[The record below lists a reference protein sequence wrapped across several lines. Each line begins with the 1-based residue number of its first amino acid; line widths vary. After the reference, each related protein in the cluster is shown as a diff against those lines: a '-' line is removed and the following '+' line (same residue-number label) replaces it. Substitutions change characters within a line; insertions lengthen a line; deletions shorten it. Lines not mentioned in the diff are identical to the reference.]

1 MSTSTDAIL
10 FYGYAFDDEDQVPW
24 PCERDEDGEEEE
36 EDWEDR
42 WARVNGLLAPAE
54 PYGDEPRAVETPAR
68 LLHQA
73 YWAARREL
81 ATAAGVDVDIHGY
94 VDCPMY
100 LVAIPSTK
108 RTAHRGDPVAVD
120 ALVVPEGADEQLH
133 TFMAKM
139 GIEKP
144 PGQERP
150 RWWLVSYWG

>member
-1 MSTSTDAIL
+1 MSTSTNAVL

-24 PCERDEDGEEEE
+24 PANLDDGDEE

-42 WARVNGLLAPAE
+42 WARLNGLLEPTE
-54 PYGDEPRAVETPAR
+54 PYGDEPRGIETPAR
-68 LLHQA
+68 RKYSE
-73 YWAARREL
+73 YWAAKREL
-81 ATAAGVDVDIHGY
+81 AKAAGVEIDTHCHS
-94 VDCPMY
+94 DCPMY

-108 RTAHRGDPVAVD
+108 RTARRGDPLALD